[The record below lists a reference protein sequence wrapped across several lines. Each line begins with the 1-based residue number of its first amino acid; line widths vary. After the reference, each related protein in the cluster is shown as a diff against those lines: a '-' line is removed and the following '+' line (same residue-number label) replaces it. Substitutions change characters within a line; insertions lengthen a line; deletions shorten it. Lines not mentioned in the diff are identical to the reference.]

1 MRRVRQIVL
10 LSYTATLLLFVTG
23 SNELFR
29 VEAQNR
35 ITYPE
40 LGTALKTKLPNQV
53 FQNKNELIK
62 WLIVQ
67 IKNRKV
73 DKPLTA
79 DREDD
84 LRQAGAT
91 DELIAAVRTNSPALP
106 KESPSPD
113 VKETVVDLG
122 ELASRAT
129 NLVRPEYSPEAI
141 KAGIEGN
148 VKLAL
153 QLDSTGRVTSA
164 TPLTSPSVGL
174 TELAV
179 AAARK
184 STFSPATIDG
194 KPARGSGIITYN
206 FKLNRIN
213 VETTIAN
220 ADTLRGQGNCNGAI
234 AEYTRVINVAS
245 SNVKAFE
252 GRGLCYLAKNDY
264 ENARLDFEQAT
275 AIEQT
280 DPEKF
285 IYLAVAYDFKG
296 DLKASSS
303 NYQKALS
310 LNAQLTNRPMFRC
323 LYFDRPDITFEQ
335 ARAISNEVIAACNT
349 YMRNAPEFLSSLVF
363 LKRGTGFRVKGDY
376 DKAIAD
382 YESARRL
389 NPTSATIQTQLVAA
403 YNGRGHAHFTKKEYK
418 EALEDIN
425 TAINIDPRNPTPY
438 VNRCVINLYGW
449 KEYDKAIE
457 DCSTAIRISD
467 KSSMAFN
474 HRGYANEMKKN
485 LTAAVAD
492 YTRALE
498 IDPKNELAQTNLNR
512 IRTSVKQQK

>member
-1 MRRVRQIVL
+1 MRRLRQIVL
-10 LSYTATLLLFVTG
+10 LSCTATLLFVA
-23 SNELFR
+23 SNSELFR
-29 VEAQNR
+29 VDAQSKL
-35 ITYPE
+35 TYAD
-40 LGTALKTKLPNQV
+40 LGTALNAKLPNQV
-53 FQNKNELIK
+53 FKNKTELIK

-67 IKNRKV
+67 IKSRKV

-79 DREDD
+79 DREDE

-91 DELIAAVRTNSPALP
+91 DELIAAVRANSPPLP

-113 VKETVVDLG
+113 SRETVVDLG
-122 ELASRAT
+122 ELSTKAT

-141 KAGIEGN
+141 KAGIEGS
-148 VKLAL
+148 VKLSI
-153 QLDSTGRVTSA
+153 QLDLTGRVTSA

-174 TELAV
+174 SELAV

-184 STFSPATIDG
+184 STFTPATDNG
-194 KPARGSGIITYN
+194 KPARGSGYITYN

-213 VETTIAN
+213 VETTLAS
-220 ADTLRGQGNCNGAI
+220 ADAMRTQSNCSGAI
-234 AEYTRVINVAS
+234 AEYSRVLTVADK
-245 SNVKAFE
+245 NVKAFE
-252 GRGLCYLAKNDY
+252 GRGLCYLIKNDY

-275 AIEQT
+275 TIDPT

-285 IYLAVAYDFKG
+285 IYLAIAYDFKG
-296 DLKASSS
+296 DLKSSAR
-303 NYQKALS
+303 NYEKAQS
-310 LNAQLTNRPMFRC
+310 LNQQISNRPMFKC

-335 ARAISNEVIAACNT
+335 ARSISNNIINACNT
-349 YMRNAPEFLSSLVF
+349 YMPNAPESLMSLVF
-363 LKRGTGFRVKGDY
+363 LKRGTGFRVRGDY
-376 DKAIAD
+376 DRAIAD

-389 NPTSATIQTQLVAA
+389 NPGSATIQTQLVAA
-403 YNGRGHAHFTKKEYK
+403 YNGRGQVHFTKKEYK

-449 KEYDKAIE
+449 KDYDKAIE
-457 DCSTAIRISD
+457 DCSTAIRLSD

-485 LTAAVAD
+485 LTAALAD

-498 IDPKNELAQTNLNR
+498 IDPKNEMAQTNLNR
-512 IRTSVKQQK
+512 IRPSVKQQK